1 PARDAAHGQSQGAL
15 HVGLP
20 RRTRNPG
27 SRNRAD
33 LELRRRGL
41 RQRPQ
46 LRPPCLRGGRHL
58 RHLPAPG
65 GHGRHHQPSAA
76 RRPHGLRALAGLDLD
91 RVAAEGRPTA
101 AAGALGIDAQHRALV
116 REAAMGTRDPR
127 VDAYIARSADFARPL
142 LAAIREAAHAALPGM
157 REDIKWGAPAF
168 MQDGIVAIMASFKQH
183 CALNFWRGK
192 ELVGDARNS
201 EAMGQFGAL
210 KSPADLPPRRE
221 LVRLFKDA
229 ARLNASGAPAPARK
243 PKPPPKVPPDL
254 AAALAK

>member
-1 PARDAAHGQSQGAL
+1 
-15 HVGLP
+15 
-20 RRTRNPG
+20 
-27 SRNRAD
+27 
-33 LELRRRGL
+33 
-41 RQRPQ
+41 
-46 LRPPCLRGGRHL
+46 
-58 RHLPAPG
+58 
-65 GHGRHHQPSAA
+65 
-76 RRPHGLRALAGLDLD
+76 
-91 RVAAEGRPTA
+91 
-101 AAGALGIDAQHRALV
+101 
-116 REAAMGTRDPR
+116 MGTRDPR

-254 AAALAK
+254 AAALAKNAPARKHWQAFTPGKQRDYVDWLEDAKRPETRAKRLATAVEWIAEGKPRHWKYQRC